1 MSRMEFQKRTQ
12 STELLLGAK
21 ARKEVSARHVLPR
34 AARHAS
40 LESLTLDDQAEEPL
54 RDLRVPTATFVA
66 EVVLADGL
74 YRYTDPAFEALS
86 PAQKHLVR
94 MGAANASAVRE
105 ALRRLRVVV
114 AG

>member
-1 MSRMEFQKRTQ
+1 
-12 STELLLGAK
+12 LLATP
-21 ARKEVSARHVLPR
+21 VPP
-34 AARHAS
+34 
-40 LESLTLDDQAEEPL
+40 AEI
-54 RDLRVPTATFVA
+54 

-105 ALRRLRVVV
+105 ALRRLRVIV